1 MIIRLVN
8 LSHKKEEAGCNEE
21 TWGLD
26 EAVRRAGS
34 YEAGRMAWKKRS
46 SQADEPAPYT
56 KEEENKDEKDR
67 KGNRCSSYGSSNDS
81 SGFCG
86 WSNSS
91 AGKRD
96 RAEIGQGAAR

>member
-34 YEAGRMAWKKRS
+34 YEAVQKEK
-46 SQADEPAPYT
+46 QKVLTIIADSC
-56 KEEENKDEKDR
+56 ENT
-67 KGNRCSSYGSSNDS
+67 Y
-81 SGFCG
+81 
-86 WSNSS
+86 
-91 AGKRD
+91 
-96 RAEIGQGAAR
+96 